1 MASCIIKNK
10 VVSDGKVMGIVILIN
25 SSREEFIPKEK
36 FSDLP
41 IKRFD
46 NAKITANG
54 SILST
59 NGSEIPTITKE
70 VFERFTQTT
79 KGTVLRLDVH
89 CENRITG
96 RICLDMCGDRY
107 EKRCFVDGEDA
118 FIQFP
123 FLYIN
128 SAELAR
134 KYIKSRL
141 VPPNRDNVKE
151 VLSDLGLDKYNFT
164 DLLMKTHGVML
175 NDNIWFSFIS
185 IPGDSELRYEQ
196 VKAR

>member
-1 MASCIIKNK
+1 
-10 VVSDGKVMGIVILIN
+10 
-25 SSREEFIPKEK
+25 
-36 FSDLP
+36 
-41 IKRFD
+41 
-46 NAKITANG
+46 
-54 SILST
+54 
-59 NGSEIPTITKE
+59 
-70 VFERFTQTT
+70 
-79 KGTVLRLDVH
+79 
-89 CENRITG
+89 
-96 RICLDMCGDRY
+96 MCGDRY